1 MELAQTS
8 RGAQKL
14 LYGGYGYILDKN
26 AYDRK
31 FWRCEERRQ
40 CKGRITTNIGC
51 TDIKKPPSAHNHP
64 PDAARVIA
72 IKAVTAIKQRATT
85 SEEATSSV
93 INTCTQDV
101 PLSAA
106 VAMPRND
113 NLARMVR
120 RKRQAPDG
128 EDIQIMHTTRGQEFV
143 SLHDDGVV
151 IFTTMDNLNF
161 LRANRNWFCDGTF
174 DSAPEQH
181 QLFTIHALLHD
192 THTLPLV
199 YCVANR
205 KNEPT
210 YNRILDHLKEQR
222 PDLDPLSITVDF
234 EMASINAMVRAFP
247 DIEIYGCYF
256 HFCQATYRHI
266 QGLGLQNWYRD
277 SPDNSLIIKSF
288 QVTFHYHYYY
298 TAGQQ
303 T

>member
-1 MELAQTS
+1 MYKEISIEVNNHFAMELAQTS
-8 RGAQKL
+8 RGAQNL

-181 QLFTIHALLHD
+181 QLFTIHALLRPPTLKLFIFFRNFRIIRWYFFRSFRSIRPYFFRNFRIIRRYFFRNFRIIRQD
-192 THTLPLV
+192 TII
-199 YCVANR
+199 AN
-205 KNEPT
+205 T
-210 YNRILDHLKEQR
+210 YKKKTFLMASS
-222 PDLDPLSITVDF
+222 SITPYSH
-234 EMASINAMVRAFP
+234 SISTFLLNKKMVQ
-247 DIEIYGCYF
+247 
-256 HFCQATYRHI
+256 QALKITY
-266 QGLGLQNWYRD
+266 LQE
-277 SPDNSLIIKSF
+277 
-288 QVTFHYHYYY
+288 
-298 TAGQQ
+298 
-303 T
+303 